1 MKYRCGMSESQH
13 KEKPGREGGG
23 SFPSSHVNWEIEWM
37 LIKVVYQDSNLFC
50 D

>member
-1 MKYRCGMSESQH
+1 MSESQH
-13 KEKPGREGGG
+13 KEKAVGREED
-23 SFPSSHVNWEIEWM
+23 SFPSNHVNWEIEWM